1 MSPTDPSKQA
11 GADPAG
17 DAQPKNA
24 PPARAILIAI
34 GLVLAVMLG
43 VLAFRSGGSPAGP
56 TATGE
61 AAIGGPFA
69 MTDAEGRPVDQR
81 LLQGKWSAVFFGY
94 TYCPD
99 VCPATL
105 TTLAAAQT
113 RLGDRGRDLQTVF
126 VSVDPERDT
135 PAQLKSYLA
144 SPAFPK
150 PVVGLTG
157 TAEQLA
163 AIAKAYKVYYAKN
176 GDGPGYLMDHNSAIY
191 LMNPKGG
198 FVRLIRPD
206 ASPAE
211 MAKELGAAMQRS

>member
-1 MSPTDPSKQA
+1 MSPKDRSKQA
-11 GADPAG
+11 GPPG

-24 PPARAILIAI
+24 PPARAILM
-34 GLVLAVMLG
+34 GLGVLLAVVLG
-43 VLAFRSGGSPAGP
+43 VLAFRGGDPSGPAV
-56 TATGE
+56 TGE

-69 MTDAEGRPVDQR
+69 MTDTDGRPVDQR

-113 RLGDRGRDLQTVF
+113 RLGDQGRDLQTVF
-126 VSVDPERDT
+126 VSVDPARDT

-157 TAEQLA
+157 TPEQLA
-163 AIAKAYKVYYAKN
+163 AIAKAYKVYYARN

-191 LMNPKGG
+191 LMDPQGR

-206 ASPAE
+206 AAPDE
-211 MAKELGAAMQRS
+211 MAKELGAALRRS

>member
-1 MSPTDPSKQA
+1 M
-11 GADPAG
+11 
-17 DAQPKNA
+17 
-24 PPARAILIAI
+24 
-34 GLVLAVMLG
+34 
-43 VLAFRSGGSPAGP
+43 
-56 TATGE
+56 
-61 AAIGGPFA
+61 
-69 MTDAEGRPVDQR
+69 
-81 LLQGKWSAVFFGY
+81 
-94 TYCPD
+94 
-99 VCPATL
+99 
-105 TTLAAAQT
+105 
-113 RLGDRGRDLQTVF
+113 
-126 VSVDPERDT
+126 
-135 PAQLKSYLA
+135 A

>member
-1 MSPTDPSKQA
+1 MSPKDRSTQASADPS
-11 GADPAG
+11 GA
-17 DAQPKNA
+17 QRKNA
-24 PPARAILIAI
+24 PPLRAILIAA
-34 GLVLAVMLG
+34 GLLLAVVLG
-43 VLAFRSGGSPAGP
+43 VLAFRTGGAPSGAS
-56 TATGE
+56 TTGE

-69 MTDAEGRPVDQR
+69 MTDMDGRPVDQR

-113 RLGDRGRDLQTVF
+113 RLGDRAANLQTVF

-150 PVVGLTG
+150 PVLGLTG
-157 TAEQLA
+157 TPEQLA

-176 GDGPGYLMDHNSAIY
+176 GEGPGYLMDHNSAIY
-191 LMNPKGG
+191 LMDPQGR

-206 ASPAE
+206 AAPDE
-211 MAKELGAAMQRS
+211 MAKELGAAMRRS